1 MNNQVLPES
10 LLEQAYSNNWFKL
23 FVKKEFGGAE
33 LPLIEAID
41 ELFKASEIDGS
52 LGWCVNL
59 GSGASYFS
67 GFMTTEAVNELLSDK
82 KNVFAGSGEIGTVTE
97 VENSF
102 EVSGVWT
109 RGTGSVHATAFTV
122 NAEFADGR
130 IQSFVL
136 PKDQVQIKNTWTMM
150 GLKNSSTY
158 QLKSDKIVIPKHH
171 SFSIGE
177 LNPDT
182 SYSLHH
188 IPFIPFAKSCM
199 IFSLLGMASRM
210 VNEIKMDAN
219 FKLKAEKEAEK
230 LSQEIEKYRLELKE
244 LIKDYEYAVTIKNQE
259 EIGSE
264 ELELMVKV
272 AAKNVLLKA
281 HSLYFSCGLSAADET
296 KDFNLAYRDL
306 LVASQHFLFR

>member
-1 MNNQVLPES
+1 
-10 LLEQAYSNNWFKL
+10 
-23 FVKKEFGGAE
+23 
-33 LPLIEAID
+33 
-41 ELFKASEIDGS
+41 
-52 LGWCVNL
+52 
-59 GSGASYFS
+59 
-67 GFMTTEAVNELLSDK
+67 
-82 KNVFAGSGEIGTVTE
+82 
-97 VENSF
+97 
-102 EVSGVWT
+102 
-109 RGTGSVHATAFTV
+109 
-122 NAEFADGR
+122 
-130 IQSFVL
+130 
-136 PKDQVQIKNTWTMM
+136 
-150 GLKNSSTY
+150 
-158 QLKSDKIVIPKHH
+158 
-171 SFSIGE
+171 
-177 LNPDT
+177 
-182 SYSLHH
+182 
-188 IPFIPFAKSCM
+188 M